1 MADYKPNSH
10 KYKAEQKA
18 AEANK
23 PKVEKVVT
31 GTAKVKKKGEL
42 AKLADNFISEDAA
55 NVKSY
60 ILGEVIIPTICKT
73 IVDIVTDSVNMIF
86 LGGTGRN
93 KSRNSSSYVSYRSYS
108 DRDRRDDR
116 RPNYTSGSRFN
127 YDEIVFATYGDADAV
142 LEQMG
147 DVIKE
152 YGFVTVAALFDMA
165 DLTAPYTAER
175 YGWTS
180 IARADIGRVRDG
192 YVLKLPKAMMLD

>member
-18 AEANK
+18 LEAK
-23 PKVEKVVT
+23 RQKVEKVVT

-42 AKLADNFISEDAA
+42 SKLANTFISEDAA

-60 ILGEVIIPTICKT
+60 ILGEVVVPTICKT

-86 LGGTGRN
+86 LGGSGRS
-93 KSRNSSSYVSYRSYS
+93 KSRTSGSYVSYRSYS
-108 DRDRRDDR
+108 DRRDDR
-116 RPNYTSGSRFN
+116 RPSYTTGTRFN
-127 YDEIVFATYGDADAV
+127 YDEIIFATYADADAV
-142 LEQMG
+142 LDQMG
-147 DVIKE
+147 DIIKE
-152 YGFVTVAALFDMA
+152 YGFVTVAALFDLA

-192 YVLKLPKAMMLD
+192 YVLKLPRAMMLD